1 MVNVGNDRKVTYV
14 LHGIPFF
21 QRYAGNKCN
30 ESANER
36 QNNPLFYRNRAKA
49 GGLRAPAFSGFN
61 VALAVPAGP
70 AELAQR
76 SAHLSGE

>member
-1 MVNVGNDRKVTYV
+1 V

-36 QNNPLFYRNRAKA
+36 QNSPLFYRNRDKA
-49 GGLRAPAFSGFN
+49 GGLRLPVLSGII
-61 VALAVPAGP
+61 VALAVPVEP
-70 AELAQR
+70 AE
-76 SAHLSGE
+76 